1 MEMEKKL
8 GIYIRQSV
16 KKEKGFSI
24 QDQKY
29 SGTKKAEELG
39 WSYEF
44 YIDEGISAFS
54 DSTTRP
60 EYDRLINDIQGNK
73 ISGIFVKDI
82 SRLTRN
88 MITYYRVT
96 SLALEKKITIFTE
109 HDGDLNPSDVT
120 SEIFM
125 SIKTIFN
132 NNFIR
137 DTSLKIKSSLQTR
150 ALNGKAPTGP
160 NLPYGYAKDDN
171 SFLVIDE
178 LESNIIKIIF
188 QKHSEGLGI
197 ERIAQYL
204 NENNIKTKTNQF
216 NKSYSLK
223 NKYTNGVRRKHSS
236 TISWSSGVIHKI
248 LTNPIYKGTRVHKGI
263 EIPSPIIIDEKSW
276 NDTQIRLKERK
287 NNPGPKKNQYL
298 LQGFVFCERCGNV
311 FVGKIKEQKKEYT
324 YSCSSRIKKPN
335 CGNKGI
341 NLYMFDELVLY
352 MILNSSYADDAIH
365 AYINSNSE
373 KYTIKDLNDKLNE
386 LKADKVKAESYRKT
400 LLKKFKEEL
409 ISETELNE
417 FLKESN
423 KEISDLTMFENE
435 IKSILENRY
444 QTSNNFSNIEEV
456 IREMAINGTFDER
469 RKIITDRVQKIT
481 INYESEID
489 CFNINVILKTNK
501 PLNYVYARTD
511 KTTFFPDLNSPP
523 NSTQQ
528 LM

>member
-1 MEMEKKL
+1 MEVEKKL
-8 GIYIRQSV
+8 GIYVRQSV

-24 QDQKY
+24 EDQKI
-29 SGTKKAEELG
+29 SGKNKADELG
-39 WSYEF
+39 WGYEY

-54 DSTTRP
+54 DNTYRP
-60 EYDRLINDIQGNK
+60 EYDRLINDIQENR
-73 ISGIFVKDI
+73 ISGVFVKDI

-96 SLALEKKITIFTE
+96 SLAIEKNITIFTE
-109 HDGDLNPSDVT
+109 HDGDLNPTDVT

-132 NNFIR
+132 NNYIR

-160 NLPYGYAKDDN
+160 NLPYGFAKDEN
-171 SFLVIDE
+171 NFLIIDE
-178 LESNIIKIIF
+178 VESKIIKLIY
-188 QKHSEGLGI
+188 QKHSDGLGI
-197 ERIAQYL
+197 ERIAQFL
-204 NENNIKTKTNQF
+204 NENNVKTKTNLL
-216 NKSYSLK
+216 NKNYSLK
-223 NKYTNGVRRKHSS
+223 NKYSNTIKKKHSS

-248 LTNPIYKGTRVHKGI
+248 LTNPIYMGRRMHKGI
-263 EIPSPIIIDEKSW
+263 EIPSPIIIDENIW
-276 NDTQIRLKERK
+276 NETQIRLKERK
-287 NNPGPKKNQYL
+287 NNPGPKKHQYL
-298 LQGFVFCERCGNV
+298 LQGLVFCERCGNV
-311 FVGKIKEQKKEYT
+311 FVGKIKEQKKEFT

-373 KYTIKDLNDKLNE
+373 QFTIEDLKEKLNKLNKE
-386 LKADKVKAESYRKT
+386 KSKSENYRKT
-400 LLKKFKEEL
+400 LLRKFKEDL

-423 KEISDLTMFENE
+423 KEINELTMFESE
-435 IKSILENRY
+435 IKSILDNRTQVY
-444 QTSNNFSNIEEV
+444 NNFSNLEEV
-456 IREMAINGTFDER
+456 IREMALYGTHEEK
-469 RKIITDRVQKIT
+469 RKIVTDRVQKIT

-489 CFNINVILKTNK
+489 CFNINIILKTNK
-501 PLNYVYARTD
+501 TLNYVYARTD
-511 KTTFFPDLNSPP
+511 KTTFFPDFNSPP